1 MKEYTEEPTNEDILR
16 GIRAVM
22 PENKKATF
30 DELCKETAKVVKAI
44 ESGVMLSKN
53 HYGAYLPYVTT
64 KLFFVV
70 LICHGANRE
79 GVIAAAKLNGV
90 KLND

>member
-22 PENKKATF
+22 PEDKKSAF

-44 ESGVMLSKN
+44 ESGVMLTKN
-53 HYGAYLPYVTT
+53 HYGAYIPYATT
-64 KLFFVV
+64 KLFVVV
-70 LICHGANRE
+70 LVCHGANKE
-79 GVIAAAKLNGV
+79 GVIAAARLNGV
-90 KLND
+90 KLD

>member
-1 MKEYTEEPTNEDILR
+1 MTPENQVMLDK
-16 GIRAVM
+16 IRAAM
-22 PENKKATF
+22 PEDKKATF

-44 ESGVMLSKN
+44 ESQPEITKN
-53 HYGAYLPYVTT
+53 HYGAYLPYATT

-70 LICHGANRE
+70 LICHGANKE